1 MKKNVYIT
9 FEGKDYTRED
19 LTEDQINFADKLEIV
34 TKQMNM
40 IKKEYELFL
49 VLNDYKEIYFKS
61 FKGSLNHGSEE
72 DKDNS

>member
-1 MKKNVYIT
+1 M
-9 FEGKDYTRED
+9 
-19 LTEDQINFADKLEIV
+19 LL
-34 TKQMNM
+34 NM

-49 VLNDYKEIYFKS
+49 VLNDYKEIYFKA

>member
-49 VLNDYKEIYFKS
+49 VLNDYKEIYFKA
-61 FKGSLNHGSEE
+61 FKGL
-72 DKDNS
+72 

>member
-34 TKQMNM
+34 TKQMNS

-49 VLNDYKEIYFKS
+49 VLNDYKEIYIKA

>member
-34 TKQMNM
+34 TKQMN
-40 IKKEYELFL
+40 ICLLYT
-49 VLNDYKEIYFKS
+49 S
-61 FKGSLNHGSEE
+61 PSPR
-72 DKDNS
+72 DKRQSRMPSSA